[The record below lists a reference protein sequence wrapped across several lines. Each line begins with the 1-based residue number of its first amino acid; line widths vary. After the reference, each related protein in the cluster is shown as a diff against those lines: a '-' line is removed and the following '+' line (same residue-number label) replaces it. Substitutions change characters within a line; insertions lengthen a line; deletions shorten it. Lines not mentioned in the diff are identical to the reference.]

1 MARKK
6 DKKIMAKEKAG
17 IVYSGQVSVAIRSG
31 NKTLSK
37 KTYHNTGGVALFK
50 FLANCIK
57 DGGGQSSSLLPIKI
71 KLFEVDTDKKAA
83 PGDIISELS
92 KTENYGESVDLEE
105 KSIDISS
112 ASTFTAK
119 SDTANV
125 ASDGKSVTL
134 SFKVPYSYITK
145 TKINMIALYG
155 RGITHTGYWS
165 AYYLLTQKN
174 TDNTVS
180 WDDLEINSS
189 QNYNLLI
196 EWKMSFDNSSN

>member
-6 DKKIMAKEKAG
+6 DKKITAKEKAG
-17 IVYSGQVSVAIRSG
+17 IVYSGQVSVAVRSG
-31 NKTLSK
+31 SKTLSK
-37 KTYHNTGGVALFK
+37 KTYHNTGGIALFK

-57 DGGGQSSSLLPIKI
+57 DGSGGNSSLLPIKI
-71 KLFEVDTDKKAA
+71 KLFEVDTDKKNTPSDVIA
-83 PGDIISELS
+83 ELAKS
-92 KTENYGESVDLEE
+92 DNYGESVDLEE

-112 ASTFTAK
+112 ASVFIAK

-134 SFKVPYSYITK
+134 SFRVPYSYITQ

-155 RGITHTGYWS
+155 RGINHTGYWS

-174 TDNTVS
+174 ADNTIS
-180 WDDLEINSS
+180 WDDLEINSA

>member
-57 DGGGQSSSLLPIKI
+57 DGGGQSSNLLPIKI

-112 ASTFTAK
+112 ASTFVAK

-155 RGITHTGYWS
+155 RGITHTGY
-165 AYYLLTQKN
+165 
-174 TDNTVS
+174 
-180 WDDLEINSS
+180 
-189 QNYNLLI
+189 
-196 EWKMSFDNSSN
+196 

>member
-1 MARKK
+1 MAKKK
-6 DKKIMAKEKAG
+6 DKKITTEEKAG
-17 IVYSGQVSVAIRSG
+17 VVYSGQVSISVRSG
-31 NKTLSK
+31 KTTLSK
-37 KTYHNTGGVALFK
+37 KTYRNTGGVALFR

-57 DGGGQSSSLLPIKI
+57 DGGGDSSSLLPIKI
-71 KLFEVDTDKKAA
+71 KLFEVDTDNKTTPK
-83 PGDIISELS
+83 DITTELA
-92 KTENYGESVDLEE
+92 KTANYGENVDLEE
-105 KSIDISS
+105 QKIDIDS
-112 ASTFTAK
+112 ASIFVAK

-134 SFKVPYSYITK
+134 SFRVPYSYITK
-145 TKINMIALYG
+145 TKVNMIGLYG

-165 AYYLLTQKN
+165 AYYLLTKK
-174 TDNTVS
+174 TSDNSTS